1 MHTKMAENISL
12 NQIPGQVALKWIEAY
27 NGHNTDTAISLYDEN
42 VLIHNF
48 LTERRYKDVKQ

>member
-1 MHTKMAENISL
+1 MAENISL